1 MPSSMTNSPFLIAH
15 LVRGQPAFDIA
26 EQIECPIC
34 KGDYDIDR
42 DEESMCVDCDDTG
55 YWWII
60 PTSGHRAYPFWNKE
74 LPATMEQYEDK
85 FWEVRCGDLNGEYA
99 SYDRIESI
107 VGWPD
112 HYAINNRALRSAPTS
127 SLADRLGLNL
137 RQPSAPI
144 RRRV

>member
-1 MPSSMTNSPFLIAH
+1 MTSPFLITH

-26 EQIECPIC
+26 EQMTCPIC

-42 DEESMCVDCDDTG
+42 DEESMCADCDDTG

-60 PTSGHRAYPFWNKE
+60 PTSGHRAYPYKQWE
-74 LPATMEQYEDK
+74 LTDLE
-85 FWEVRCGDLNGEYA
+85 GD
-99 SYDRIESI
+99 
-107 VGWPD
+107 VGQGYWAGILLETAAAGLPD
-112 HYAINNRALRSAPTS
+112 HYSINNRALRSAPSS

-137 RQPSAPI
+137 RQSSAPI